1 MQPTT
6 VLTPIQLT
14 LLNLVTEGYSI
25 MEAAKEAAQQTAKET
40 AKATSLS
47 WAIIMEWS
55 RTIPEFRL
63 ALDEAI
69 ECRALLNRE
78 RAQELT
84 YEALQVLVNL
94 LSDERA
100 SPSIRLRAS
109 TFVIKMATP
118 NAESKRKAAPK
129 QQPQAETA
137 ENSEKV
143 HKAAQSQPVR
153 LPVEPGRN
161 SVCPCGSGAKF
172 KRCCGNPVPAATTTA
187 AASMAA

>member
-1 MQPTT
+1 
-6 VLTPIQLT
+6 
-14 LLNLVTEGYSI
+14 LVTRGSSI
-25 MEAAKEAAQQTAKET
+25 MEAAMEAAQQTAKET

-47 WAIIMEWS
+47 WGAIMEWN

-84 YEALQVLVNL
+84 YEALQVLVGL
-94 LSDERA
+94 LSDEKA
-100 SPSIRLRAS
+100 SPSVRLRAS
-109 TFVIKMATP
+109 LAVIKMATAP
-118 NAESKRKAAPK
+118 NAEAKRKSAPK

-143 HKAAQSQPVR
+143 HNLHKAAQSQTVR

-161 SVCPCGSGAKF
+161 AICPCGSGAKF
-172 KRCCGNPVPAATTTA
+172 KRCCGNPVPAPATATAQSA
-187 AASMAA
+187 AA